1 MSDLPAPSSEAAA
14 RPSAKM
20 ENLIDEALSIVEE
33 FSSEPGMELYFKHC
47 REYFV
52 VRDVFIH
59 LTILTQIEKILID
72 ILSPLSRQMALS
84 S

>member
-47 REYFV
+47 REYYVVFV
-52 VRDVFIH
+52 YPF
-59 LTILTQIEKILID
+59 
-72 ILSPLSRQMALS
+72 
-84 S
+84 

>member
-1 MSDLPAPSSEAAA
+1 MSDAPAPPSEPAA

-47 REYFV
+47 REYYV
-52 VRDVFIH
+52 VFIFPIP
-59 LTILTQIEKILID
+59 TTNEEKENNMLID
-72 ILSPLSRQMALS
+72 ILFPFSPQMVLS